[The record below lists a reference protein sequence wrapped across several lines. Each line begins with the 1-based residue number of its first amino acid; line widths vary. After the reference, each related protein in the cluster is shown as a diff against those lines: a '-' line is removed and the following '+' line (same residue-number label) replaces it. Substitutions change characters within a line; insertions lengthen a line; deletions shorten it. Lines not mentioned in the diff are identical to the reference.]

1 MATDGSP
8 TLVVGL
14 GNPGP
19 EYAATRHNVGF
30 RCVSLLARRHHLGWN
45 RRLAHARVAEGAIG
59 PHRVVLA
66 RPQTFMNRSGD
77 AVTGLLRHY
86 RLDPV
91 RLLVV
96 HDDLDL
102 PLGRLRLRPEG
113 SAGGHQGL
121 RSILDRLHTTA
132 VPRLRLGIGRPEGD
146 AERRDRGGV
155 VDYVLTSFRPDEMLA
170 LQEMVKRAADAVTCL
185 LDEGVAA
192 AMNRFNDVSLKND
205 RKVKPIA

>member
-1 MATDGSP
+1 MSDGSP

-45 RRLAHARVAEGAIG
+45 RRLGHARVAEGALG

-66 RPQTFMNRSGD
+66 RPHTFMNRSGT
-77 AVTGLLRHY
+77 AEAALLRSYH
-86 RLDPV
+86 LEPA

-121 RSILDRLHTTA
+121 RSIIEQLHTSGVA
-132 VPRLRLGIGRPEGD
+132 RLRLGIGRPGGD
-146 AERRDRGGV
+146 AAGRDRGGV
-155 VDYVLTSFRPDEMLA
+155 VDYVLTSFRPEEMPA
-170 LQEMVKRAADAVTCL
+170 LQEMVERAADAVTCL
-185 LDEGVAA
+185 IEEGVAA
-192 AMNRFNDVSLKND
+192 AMNRFN
-205 RKVKPIA
+205 